1 MEFILIAF
9 LTATGKLIVL
19 SKMVGLVRLVKYQ
32 VLWDIAFTFLVP
44 ILFIGTFSGAIVAV
58 LSGIWFSLILWF
70 LSLFVTVPVKPTKS
84 IRARCGGGGK

>member
-58 LSGIWFSLILWF
+58 LSGIWFSVILWF
-70 LSLFVTVPVKPTKS
+70 LSLFVTVPVKPKRHAKS
-84 IRARCGGGGK
+84 